1 MRVQFALCAQT
12 ASVDR
17 ATNRVSIFNVFDHL
31 PVTSLPVVVPSVTFV
46 SVIESEKAEN
56 INVSG
61 EIEIEANGV
70 SIFKI
75 QVPISFTDNRL
86 ARVVLTF
93 QGIPVRDTG
102 SLTFRLALPD
112 GTIAETTF
120 QVINVIPKD
129 AIQIATPAAPEQA

>member
-17 ATNRVSIFNVFDHL
+17 ATNRVSVFNVFDHL
-31 PVTSLPVVVPSVTFV
+31 PVSSLPIVVPSVTFV
-46 SVIESEKAEN
+46 SVIESEEAEN
-56 INVSG
+56 NNISG
-61 EIEIEANGV
+61 AVEVEANNV
-70 SIFKI
+70 PVFKVE
-75 QVPISFTDNRL
+75 VPINFTNNRL

-102 SLTFRLALPD
+102 SLTFRLTLPD

-120 QVINVIPKD
+120 QVINVASKD
-129 AIQIATPAAPEQA
+129 AIQLATTDSA

>member
-17 ATNRVSIFNVFDHL
+17 ATNRVSVFNVFDHL
-31 PVTSLPVVVPSVTFV
+31 PVSSLPIVVPSVTFV
-46 SVIESEKAEN
+46 SVIESEEAEN
-56 INVSG
+56 NNISG
-61 EIEIEANGV
+61 AVEVEANNV
-70 SIFKI
+70 PVFKVE
-75 QVPISFTDNRL
+75 VPINFTNNRL

-102 SLTFRLALPD
+102 SLTFRLTLPD

-120 QVINVIPKD
+120 QVMNVASKD
-129 AIQIATPAAPEQA
+129 AIQLATTDSA